1 MAFRV
6 RKSFKIAPG
15 LRINIS
21 KSGVSTSLGGKGL
34 TANLSKRGTRIT
46 AGLPGSGLS
55 SSKLYKSKQ
64 LPETNEKSP
73 AWAYA
78 LTWTLIIAFIW
89 WLF

>member
-1 MAFRV
+1 MAFRI

-21 KSGVSTSLGGKGL
+21 KSGVSTSVGGRGL

-46 AGLPGSGLS
+46 AGLPGSGFS
-55 SSKLYKSKQ
+55 ASKLYKTTQQTEPVK
-64 LPETNEKSP
+64 K
-73 AWAYA
+73 
-78 LTWTLIIAFIW
+78 TLWIQAFPWVLIGAFLW